1 MTKKKESFEDQMS
14 KLNEIIEQMEKGDM
28 PLEAMMAEYEKGVA
42 MIKTLTATLDAAE
55 ASVSV
60 LSNGKTEEIN
70 GDI

>member
-28 PLEAMMAEYEKGVA
+28 PLEAMLAEYEKGVA